1 MQSAI
6 LRNAFHFHEIA
17 ENVLSLVRD
26 LVKAKTFFIAYTNQE
41 VFTVLKMI
49 NDENSPQQPDSLPI
63 ESSY

>member
-26 LVKAKTFFIAYTNQE
+26 LVTAKTFFIAYTNQE
-41 VFTVLKMI
+41 EFTVLKMVSDDQ
-49 NDENSPQQPDSLPI
+49 NLQQPVSLPL

>member
-26 LVKAKTFFIAYTNQE
+26 LVGAKTFFIAYTNQE
-41 VFTVLKMI
+41 VFTVLKLI
-49 NDENSPQQPDSLPI
+49 SEENSPLRPDSLPL